1 MRKSRYFPFLMFSAK
16 QGNYWYHFCNVFGMT
31 RSLTGDWTGDLGHSK
46 PALYTVIFLVI
57 WSIFVWV
64 CCPGMCCQ
72 GETKDRVQ
80 YRMSRT
86 IRRAIIVLSGNIEL
100 RIKDLFFLFYTFL
113 KTIILC
119 LQNCNYWMCIEVP
132 TIILLCPTQSVP
144 IISSFTY
151 FLTRSV
157 IHGNLLL

>member
-1 MRKSRYFPFLMFSAK
+1 
-16 QGNYWYHFCNVFGMT
+16 
-31 RSLTGDWTGDLGHSK
+31 
-46 PALYTVIFLVI
+46 
-57 WSIFVWV
+57 
-64 CCPGMCCQ
+64 MCCQ